1 MAVKGGDPM
10 AKDEF
15 TRDPAAAEGGEEAA
29 PKAMESTDT
38 KGNPPSSLP
47 FLGFTGS
54 YPHSIDAKGRMI
66 IPAAFRDAL
75 GSRFAVAPSPDFQA
89 VALYPIADWIRRRD
103 ALVALVKRKPV
114 AQPFLDEF
122 TRYSYTDCE
131 SDAQGRLLLPQRI
144 RAWRLG
150 DVRDVEVAGA
160 FDHIKIISAAKG
172 QDQDRLFDEKYPDP
186 LAFLTSL
193 MEDE

>member
-1 MAVKGGDPM
+1 MA
-10 AKDEF
+10 
-15 TRDPAAAEGGEEAA
+15 EETNANENPQSAPVISSA
-29 PKAMESTDT
+29 PKDGGGGS
-38 KGNPPSSLP
+38 KLP
-47 FLGFTGS
+47 FLGFVGS
-54 YPHSIDAKGRMI
+54 YSHSIDAKGRMI
-66 IPAAFRDAL
+66 IPASFREPL
-75 GSRFAVAPSPDFQA
+75 GERFAVAPSPDFQY
-89 VALYPIADWIRRRD
+89 VALYPISAWLEKRD
-103 ALVALVKRKPV
+103 
-114 AQPFLDEF
+114 FLLRLSQRNPEAMPLLEQF
-122 TRYSYTDCE
+122 SKYSYTDCE

-193 MEDE
+193 MEEE